1 MEESII
7 ISTLVYFT
15 GAGFVFTLF
24 EYQFRNTI
32 FIVCQPRW
40 IYLFFHD
47 ATIEKYKLKFRSD
60 PHRIAVPKLIRYL
73 VYNLECNK

>member
-7 ISTLVYFT
+7 ISTLAYFT

-47 ATIEKYKLKFRSD
+47 ATIEKYIRQFRSH
-60 PHRIAVPKLIRYL
+60 PHKIVAPKLYYYL
-73 VYNLECNK
+73 I